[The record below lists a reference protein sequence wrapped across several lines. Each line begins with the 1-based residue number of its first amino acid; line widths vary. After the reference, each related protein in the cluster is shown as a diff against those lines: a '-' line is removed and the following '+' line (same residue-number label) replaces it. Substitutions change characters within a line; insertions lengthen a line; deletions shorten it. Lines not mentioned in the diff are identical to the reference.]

1 MVKTECRRAAP
12 KALAPQPEGRRIV
25 GNRAFVYRTAGQRH
39 GPITRLVSPGD
50 LGQLLKPFIFLDLF
64 DAPPDSFGGF
74 GLHPHSGI
82 ATLTVLLQ
90 GATRYEDTTGATG
103 VLPQG
108 GLEWMQAGGGVW
120 HTGSA
125 LPGQHN
131 RGFQLWVAL
140 PPELENAPP
149 RSQYI
154 APDRIGAV
162 GPARVLLGRLGDVAS
177 AVTPPSPMNYFDVQL
192 APGQQWIYEP
202 AAGHTVAW
210 MAVHAGSIEA
220 GALVRS
226 GELLVFDDSG
236 DAITFT
242 SSDGGAFIFGC
253 AMPHPHDL
261 VMGSYSVH
269 TNAQALRQGE
279 AGIQRIG
286 QDLRAQGR
294 LR

>member
-1 MVKTECRRAAP
+1 MVTNERA
-12 KALAPQPEGRRIV
+12 IV
-25 GNRAFVYRTAGQRH
+25 FRTAGHRH
-39 GPITRLVSPGD
+39 GPITRMVSPSD
-50 LGQLLKPFIFLDLF
+50 LGQLLKPFVFLDLF

-90 GATRYEDTTGATG
+90 GATRYEDTTGETG

-140 PPELENAPP
+140 PPELECAPA

-154 APDRIGAV
+154 APDRIGAD
-162 GPARVLLGRLGDVAS
+162 GPARVLLGRLGEVTS

-202 AAGHTVAW
+202 PAGHTVAW
-210 MAVHAGSIEA
+210 MAVHAGTIEA
-220 GALVRS
+220 GESVRT
-226 GELLVFDDSG
+226 GELRVFDDSG
-236 DAITFT
+236 DPISFT
-242 SSDGGAFIFGC
+242 SSDGGAFVFGS
-253 AMPHPHDL
+253 AVPHPHDL

-279 AGIQRIG
+279 AGIRRIE